1 MAFGRGRPS
10 VRVSDPPEP
19 LAESGDDLKGRRLD
33 AQRPPRR
40 AERGSLL
47 RSRAR
52 GSRPSIGREGRTP
65 EVASAQCCEQPRG
78 VEVSIGRRDVTVTEA
93 ISQGPTT
100 SHPPLGVALPW
111 GTEGAP

>member
-1 MAFGRGRPS
+1 MTRNDPRAVPSGGRYFGP
-10 VRVSDPPEP
+10 VRED
-19 LAESGDDLKGRRLD
+19 LALLSAG
-33 AQRPPRR
+33 R
-40 AERGSLL
+40 AEHL
-47 RSRAR
+47 RL
-52 GSRPSIGREGRTP
+52 
-65 EVASAQCCEQPRG
+65 ASAQCCEQPRG